1 MSENVIVRKLFNRP
15 QANVIWAE
23 LLAKSARQ
31 WLPVLTGSM
40 SPLIRPGDQV
50 LVTRTDVGRISIGD
64 IVAFRYGDNIVVHRI
79 LKKQKT
85 TGGICFK
92 EKGDAT
98 YYSKLVPAYSVIGR
112 IIALNKSNKMFLFNS
127 PGSRLAS
134 AIFGL
139 WLFITSVTVSIFR
152 SSTHLTMRRTGKY
165 LSRLFLLIS
174 NILVRIG
181 SIVWFL
187 YGRTA
192 DRNTKLYQE
201 QALPQTG

>member
-1 MSENVIVRKLFNRP
+1 M
-15 QANVIWAE
+15 WAE
-23 LLAKSARQ
+23 LLAKSGRQ

-40 SPLIRPGDQV
+40 SPLIRPGDHV
-50 LVTRTDVGRISIGD
+50 LVVRMDVGRISIGD

-85 TGGICFK
+85 YGDTCFK

-98 YYSKLVPAYSVIGR
+98 YYSRLVSADNVIGR
-112 IIALNKSNKMFLFNS
+112 VTALKKGDKTFLFNS

-134 AIFGL
+134 TIFGL
-139 WLFITSVTVSIFR
+139 WLFITTVTVSIFR
-152 SSTHLTMRRTGKY
+152 SSTHKTIRRTGKY

-181 SIVWFL
+181 TVVWFL
-187 YGRTA
+187 YGLSA
-192 DRNTKLYQE
+192 GRNAKLHQE
-201 QALPQTG
+201 QALPQAG

>member
-1 MSENVIVRKLFNRP
+1 LLKKP
-15 QANVIWAE
+15 QANAMWAE
-23 LLAKSARQ
+23 LLAKSGRE

-50 LVTRTDVGRISIGD
+50 LVAVTDVGSISTGD
-64 IVAFRYGDNIVVHRI
+64 IMAFWYGDNIVVHRI

-85 TGGICFK
+85 DGDTCFK

-98 YYSKLVPAYSVIGR
+98 YYSKFIHADKIIGR
-112 IIALNKSNKMFLFNS
+112 VTALKKGDKTFLFNS
-127 PGSRLAS
+127 SGSRLVT

-139 WLFITSVTVSIFR
+139 WLFMTTAIVSMFR
-152 SSTHLTMRRTGKY
+152 SSTHKIIRKGGSY

-174 NILVRIG
+174 SVLVRIG

-187 YGRTA
+187 YGISA
-192 DRNTKLYQE
+192 SRNTKLGQE
-201 QALPQTG
+201 QAQPQAN

>member
-1 MSENVIVRKLFNRP
+1 MLKRP
-15 QANVIWAE
+15 QANAIWAE
-23 LLAKSARQ
+23 LLEKSGQQ

-50 LVTRTDVGRISIGD
+50 LVARTDIGRISIGD

-79 LKKQKT
+79 LKKQNT
-85 TGGICFK
+85 CGGICFK

-98 YYSKLVPAYSVIGR
+98 YYSKLVPAENVIGR
-112 IIALNKSNKMFLFNS
+112 VTALKKGDKTFLFNS
-127 PGSRLAS
+127 PCSRLAS

-139 WLFITSVTVSIFR
+139 WLFITTVTVSIFR
-152 SSTHLTMRRTGKY
+152 SSTHKTMRRTGKY

-187 YGRTA
+187 YGLTA
-192 DRNTKLYQE
+192 GRNTKLYQE